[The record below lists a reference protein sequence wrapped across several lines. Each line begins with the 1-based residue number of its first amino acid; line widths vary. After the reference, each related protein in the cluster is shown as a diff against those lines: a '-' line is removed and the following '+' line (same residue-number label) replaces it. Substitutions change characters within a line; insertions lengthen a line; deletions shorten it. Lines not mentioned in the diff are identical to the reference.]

1 MKVVVVYNPKSGSSV
16 GEASLKDKFESADI
30 NVEQMIPIN
39 RNISSSLRPYLE
51 RDKTIIAVCGGDGT
65 INSVAGIL
73 AGTKAILAPLPGGTL
88 NHFTK
93 DLGIEQDL
101 DKAIANLHN
110 ARPRHIDIAKVNDK
124 VIINNSSIGL
134 YPAALRF
141 REDMPKSPVTKW
153 FSMIIASIR
162 SFIRNRTYSLTI
174 GKESVQTPLLFVGNN
189 DYGLEHGIITARK
202 HLDQGLL
209 SVYAITSTGRLH
221 IVKILLLSLV
231 GMAGNSNDIKIWKTD
246 KLVIRTPRRKVRVST
261 DGEHEKI
268 NTPLRYEIMKKSLLV
283 IGGK

>member
-16 GEASLKDKFESADI
+16 GEASLKDKFKSAGI

-39 RNISSSLRPYLE
+39 RNISSSLRPFLKN
-51 RDKTIIAVCGGDGT
+51 DKTIIAVCGGDGT

-73 AGTKAILAPLPGGTL
+73 AGTKTILAPLPGGTL

-110 ARPRHIDIAKVNDK
+110 ARPRHIDLAKINDK

-141 REDMPKSPVTKW
+141 REDLPKSPVTKW
-153 FSMIIASIR
+153 FSMVIASIR
-162 SFIRNRTYSLTI
+162 SLIRNRTYSLTI
-174 GKESVQTPLLFVGNN
+174 EKDSMQTPLLFVGNN
-189 DYGLEHGIITARK
+189 DYGLEHGIITGRK
-202 HLDQGLL
+202 RLDQGVL
-209 SVYAITSTGRLH
+209 SVYAITSTGRLRV
-221 IVKILLLSLV
+221 IKVLLLFLIGRAS
-231 GMAGNSNDIKIWKTD
+231 NSTDIRTWKTD
-246 KLVIRTPRRKVRVST
+246 ELIIRTPRRNVRVSR

-268 NTPLRYEIMKKSLLV
+268 DTPLRYEIVKKSLLV
-283 IGGK
+283 IGGE